1 MRTVLEDQYPSICI
15 GNHGSRLMK
24 KQSSTSINP
33 PLLSTS
39 KITPI
44 SLSLFRSRVWK
55 DASNDGAL
63 RSTRCVALGSRPL
76 LYQIFA
82 IKRSERPKPHSRL
95 LVTRGLHTL
104 DFDTLATLAPG
115 SKLQPRLSV
124 LGRKPQA
131 STRRRPTML
140 LEIRT
145 AQQSTGEGDRQL
157 RHWAGAATF

>member
-1 MRTVLEDQYPSICI
+1 MTAPS
-15 GNHGSRLMK
+15 
-24 KQSSTSINP
+24 
-33 PLLSTS
+33 
-39 KITPI
+39 
-44 SLSLFRSRVWK
+44 
-55 DASNDGAL
+55 A
-63 RSTRCVALGSRPL
+63 TRCVALGSRPL

-95 LVTRGLHTL
+95 LVTHGLHTL
-104 DFDTLATLAPG
+104 DFDTLARLAPG